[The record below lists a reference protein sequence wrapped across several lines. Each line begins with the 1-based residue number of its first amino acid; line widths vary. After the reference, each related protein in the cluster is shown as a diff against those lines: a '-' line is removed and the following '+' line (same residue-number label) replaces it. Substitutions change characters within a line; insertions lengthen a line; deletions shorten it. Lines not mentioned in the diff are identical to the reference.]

1 MFGMPL
7 AFTAPLALAALVGL
21 PLLYYLLRVT
31 PPRPRQVP
39 FPPLRLFLDLLPA
52 NQTPR
57 RTPPWLLILRL
68 AIAACIIL
76 AMAGPVLNP
85 APPSLGAGPLLIVL
99 DDGWPAAPSFS
110 RRVEAAAQRID
121 AAGRRSRPI
130 AVVATSDGPREIVA
144 TDAVKALDRLRAINP
159 APYVPDRGAALAA
172 IRGFVAGHPQ
182 PSIVW
187 IADGLEAGHARDF
200 ASGLAALG
208 VNLDVVGGADP
219 VRALA
224 GPQNLAGGLEVRMLR
239 AAAGGPEQGEV
250 RALDM
255 KGLAIGSAPF
265 DFAGQMET
273 KAKFDLP
280 VELRNEI
287 MRLEIADEHSAGAVS
302 LLDERWRRRS
312 IGLVSGESAD
322 VSQPLLAPNYYLKKA
337 LAPFADVREARPG
350 TVDPIHELLEGHV
363 AIMILADVGA
373 VSGPAHDELRRFV
386 EDGGILL
393 RFAGTRL
400 AGASDDLVPVRL
412 RRGGRVLGGSMSWDT
427 PKTLA
432 PFERSS
438 PFFGLNAPAEVTVSR
453 QVLAEPDPGLAAKTL
468 AQLADGT
475 PLVTAMRL
483 GKGMTI
489 LFHVTADTTWS
500 NLPLSGLFV
509 DMLRKI
515 VDLSGQTAPGAAQD
529 AAQGAGAK
537 DANKNATAD
546 GIAASAEQAKAVAPT
561 KTLDGFGVLGAPPAS
576 ARPIPPG
583 FEGAADADHLPGIY
597 GPPDAFVAINALQ
610 PGDNIEAMNFS
621 KLGISPHPLRGAEPV
636 DLKPYLIALAFLLF
650 CLDALASLW
659 LAGPLRP
666 SRRAV
671 AGMAGLAALVF
682 AAGFVGAPARAL
694 AEPAVGGEA
703 ISISPRDLNSA
714 LTTRLAYVVSG
725 DPKVDEATQQGLIS
739 LSRVLARR
747 TSLTPGEPVGVDPA
761 RDELSFYPLLY
772 WPIVAD
778 RPQPPQEAVA
788 KISAFMK
795 LGGTIV
801 FDTRDAL
808 SASPDGPPT
817 PEARWLRQLLAGVDV
832 PELAPVPADHV
843 VTKTFYLLDGFVG
856 RYASGTT
863 WIEALPPAPA
873 DGGARPARS
882 GDGVSP
888 VIITSNDLAAGWA
901 SDADGES
908 LYALT
913 PGGGRQHELA
923 LRGGVN
929 LVMYTLTGNYK
940 ADQVHVRDLLER
952 LAH

>member
-1 MFGMPL
+1 
-7 AFTAPLALAALVGL
+7 
-21 PLLYYLLRVT
+21 
-31 PPRPRQVP
+31 
-39 FPPLRLFLDLLPA
+39 
-52 NQTPR
+52 
-57 RTPPWLLILRL
+57 
-68 AIAACIIL
+68 
-76 AMAGPVLNP
+76 
-85 APPSLGAGPLLIVL
+85 
-99 DDGWPAAPSFS
+99 
-110 RRVEAAAQRID
+110 
-121 AAGRRSRPI
+121 
-130 AVVATSDGPREIVA
+130 
-144 TDAVKALDRLRAINP
+144 
-159 APYVPDRGAALAA
+159 
-172 IRGFVAGHPQ
+172 
-182 PSIVW
+182 
-187 IADGLEAGHARDF
+187 
-200 ASGLAALG
+200 
-208 VNLDVVGGADP
+208 
-219 VRALA
+219 
-224 GPQNLAGGLEVRMLR
+224 
-239 AAAGGPEQGEV
+239 
-250 RALDM
+250 
-255 KGLAIGSAPF
+255 
-265 DFAGQMET
+265 
-273 KAKFDLP
+273 
-280 VELRNEI
+280 
-287 MRLEIADEHSAGAVS
+287 
-302 LLDERWRRRS
+302 
-312 IGLVSGESAD
+312 
-322 VSQPLLAPNYYLKKA
+322 
-337 LAPFADVREARPG
+337 
-350 TVDPIHELLEGHV
+350 
-363 AIMILADVGA
+363 
-373 VSGPAHDELRRFV
+373 
-386 EDGGILL
+386 
-393 RFAGTRL
+393 
-400 AGASDDLVPVRL
+400 
-412 RRGGRVLGGSMSWDT
+412 
-427 PKTLA
+427 
-432 PFERSS
+432 
-438 PFFGLNAPAEVTVSR
+438 
-453 QVLAEPDPGLAAKTL
+453 
-468 AQLADGT
+468 
-475 PLVTAMRL
+475 
-483 GKGMTI
+483 
-489 LFHVTADTTWS
+489 
-500 NLPLSGLFV
+500 
-509 DMLRKI
+509 
-515 VDLSGQTAPGAAQD
+515 
-529 AAQGAGAK
+529 
-537 DANKNATAD
+537 
-546 GIAASAEQAKAVAPT
+546 
-561 KTLDGFGVLGAPPAS
+561 
-576 ARPIPPG
+576 
-583 FEGAADADHLPGIY
+583 
-597 GPPDAFVAINALQ
+597 VAINALQ